1 MIPSPNSLTVP
12 GSSGDTVSVKLI
24 IGLGNPGK
32 EYAGTRHNIGFNLID
47 TLASAHKIKVDQRI
61 PGVRALVGRGV
72 IADQSVLL
80 VKPQTFMNLSG
91 EAVAPL
97 MRREA
102 VALADILV
110 LSDDIHLP
118 VGKLRLRSKGSAGG
132 QNGLKNIAATLATQ
146 EWARMRLG
154 VGEPPSG
161 LQIEWVLGRF
171 SKSDQKLADEMLILG
186 MGAVEVWLTDGIETA
201 MNRFNGEGGS
211 VTAG

>member
-32 EYAGTRHNIGFNLID
+32 EYAGTRHNIGFDLID
-47 TLASAHKIKVDQRI
+47 ALASAHKIKVDQRI
-61 PGVRALVGRGV
+61 PGVRALIGRGV
-72 IADQSVLL
+72 IADQSVML

-102 VALADILV
+102 VPLTDILV

-146 EWARMRLG
+146 EFARMRLG

-171 SKSDQKLADEMLILG
+171 SKPDQKLADEMLILA

-201 MNRFNGEGGS
+201 MNRFNGDGGS
-211 VTAG
+211 VTSA

>member
-1 MIPSPNSLTVP
+1 M
-12 GSSGDTVSVKLI
+12 KLI
-24 IGLGNPGK
+24 IGLGNPGT
-32 EYAGTRHNIGFNLID
+32 EYAGTRHNIGFALVD
-47 TLASAHKIKVDQRI
+47 ALAAAHKIKVDQRI
-61 PGVRALVGRGV
+61 TGVRARVGRGI
-72 IADQSVLL
+72 IAEQPVML

-102 VALADILV
+102 VPLSDILV

-132 QNGLKNIAATLATQ
+132 QNGLKSIAAALATQ

-154 VGEPPSG
+154 VGEPPPG
-161 LQIEWVLGRF
+161 LQVDWVLGRF
-171 SKSDQKLADEMLILG
+171 SKSDQKMTDEMLILA
-186 MGAVEVWLTDGIETA
+186 MGAVEVWLTEGIETA
-201 MNRFNGEGGS
+201 MNRFNGDGGS